1 MRWLL
6 LPLLLAAG
14 AGLATPQIVHT
25 IDAPDTGIS
34 GLGYGNGSLWA
45 VDGAT
50 EMAYEVDPSDGTV
63 LGSWFCENSTRVP
76 TGLTFAGDEVY
87 IIMAYVSSGSSPY
100 CYRYDQSGTFQA
112 SFDLDC

>member
-6 LPLLLAAG
+6 LLLMAAG
-14 AGLATPQIVHT
+14 VCLAQPQIVHT

-34 GLGYGNGSLWA
+34 GLGYGDGSLWA

-50 EMAYEVDPSDGTV
+50 EMAYEVDPYDGTV
-63 LGSWFCENSTRVP
+63 LGSWYCENSTRMP
-76 TGLTFAGDEVY
+76 SGLTFAGGEVY
-87 IIMAYVSSGSSPY
+87 IIMAYANGTSAY
-100 CYRYDQSGTFQA
+100 CYRYDQTGSFQA